1 MEARMVNIV
10 TVVKY
15 KVKDGYE
22 DAFVAAI
29 NDYDYS
35 NSNFMRLIALDD
47 NQYVSIM
54 EYDDIEKTGQDE
66 VTGLSWLDQVE
77 HMLEFFGESRTDA
90 YSGIVMSEFSNADI
104 FK

>member
-1 MEARMVNIV
+1 MVNIV

-15 KVKDGYE
+15 KVKQGYE
-22 DAFVAAI
+22 DDFVNAI

-47 NQYVSIM
+47 NSYVTIM